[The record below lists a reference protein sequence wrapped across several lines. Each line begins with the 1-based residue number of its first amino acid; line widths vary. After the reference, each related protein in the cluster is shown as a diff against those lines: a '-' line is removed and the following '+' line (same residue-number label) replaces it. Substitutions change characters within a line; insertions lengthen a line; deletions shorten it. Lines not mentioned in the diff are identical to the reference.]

1 MRKTKPINTYK
12 KKLNKNKRNFL
23 AVKQRRYQF
32 KHTKTLN
39 YLKSSTHANT
49 HMQTHTRKHTHAN
62 TDIHAHVSLKFAE
75 LNDSL
80 NHQCVT
86 MKKNFVYSK

>member
-1 MRKTKPINTYK
+1 MRINEPFLL
-12 KKLNKNKRNFL
+12 LNKEVINSSIP
-23 AVKQRRYQF
+23 KQVII
-32 KHTKTLN
+32 LN
-39 YLKSSTHANT
+39 QA

-86 MKKNFVYSK
+86 IKNFVYSKMTRNIYYRRKEL